1 MKKLNLNR
9 ETVRCIKLKTGAR
22 TGLPTSL
29 PKTIA
34 GCNLS
39 KVSTVD

>member
-1 MKKLNLNR
+1 MNKLNLNR
-9 ETVRCIKLKTGAR
+9 ETVKSVKLKTGAR
-22 TGLPTSL
+22 TGLPTSI